1 MMRNRNRGLLL
12 MAFLE
17 IGQKRVDP
25 DFPSLH
31 YWSMCT
37 PTLKI
42 ISALLMDN
50 VDKGRRR
57 AEMSMHVN
65 VPLPVVD
72 NDVTTLFKPG
82 HRLGNQVLF
91 KLSSPWRKNNSLQ
104 PLSRFNNS
112 QTLEIN
118 LNLVGQD
125 FRCQN
130 SKTLNLKGS
139 SASPQI
145 RFTFEVEQIGIIPA
159 MIENK
164 ILKHKKYKKWI
175 Y

>member
-1 MMRNRNRGLLL
+1 
-12 MAFLE
+12 
-17 IGQKRVDP
+17 
-25 DFPSLH
+25 
-31 YWSMCT
+31 MCT

-91 KLSSPWRKNNSLQ
+91 KLSSP
-104 PLSRFNNS
+104 
-112 QTLEIN
+112 
-118 LNLVGQD
+118 
-125 FRCQN
+125 
-130 SKTLNLKGS
+130 
-139 SASPQI
+139 
-145 RFTFEVEQIGIIPA
+145 
-159 MIENK
+159 
-164 ILKHKKYKKWI
+164 
-175 Y
+175 

>member
-1 MMRNRNRGLLL
+1 MMRNRNRGLKWHFSKLAKKEL
-12 MAFLE
+12 TQIFL
-17 IGQKRVDP
+17 QLQDT
-25 DFPSLH
+25 LH
-31 YWSMCT
+31 YWNMCT

-139 SASPQI
+139 SAKVLVLVSS
-145 RFTFEVEQIGIIPA
+145 
-159 MIENK
+159 N
-164 ILKHKKYKKWI
+164 WI
-175 Y
+175 YY